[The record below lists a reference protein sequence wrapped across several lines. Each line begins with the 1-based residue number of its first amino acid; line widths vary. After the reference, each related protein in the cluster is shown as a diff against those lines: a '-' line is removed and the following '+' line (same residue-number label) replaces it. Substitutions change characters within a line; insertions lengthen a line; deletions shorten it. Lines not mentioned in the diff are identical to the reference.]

1 LRIDNT
7 GCYDPGMETFGQR
20 LRRLRE
26 EAHIG
31 LNEFAE
37 RVGKDPGGISRI
49 ERGERWAGKAPPADD
64 VARFADALRVSVDVL
79 LGRTTGEQ
87 LTEGRA
93 RYLTEPIGALLDRLG
108 VQKMADPMGRLEEFG
123 ASLGDDDRRTRL
135 PQDIEYTLPKRQRG
149 KKGTQYR
156 AIVAY
161 GQCMGA
167 AVSDG
172 AVVLFED
179 HGHAEP
185 GELVVAVLGDEQ
197 IMVKRLIEEEGQ
209 RYLVSEQGHR
219 YHVNGDVRLVGP
231 VRLVMQ
237 RF

>member
-1 LRIDNT
+1 
-7 GCYDPGMETFGQR
+7 METLGQK
-20 LRRLRE
+20 LRRVRE
-26 EAHIG
+26 NRG
-31 LNEFAE
+31 LSQSELA
-37 RVGKDPGGISRI
+37 RQTGISSSYISLI
-49 ERGERWAGKAPPADD
+49 EGGRRAVGTTLRQHHVSALARVLDVPPEFFEEPSEGD
-64 VARFADALRVSVDVL
+64 L
-79 LGRTTGEQ
+79 LQVVEP
-87 LTEGRA
+87 RA

-108 VQKMADPMGRLEEFG
+108 VQKMADPVGQMEEFG
-123 ASLGDDDRRTRL
+123 ASLGDDDRRTKL

-161 GQCMGA
+161 GQCMNGA
-167 AVSDG
+167 IPDG
-172 AVVLFED
+172 SVVLFED

-185 GELVVAVLGDEQ
+185 GALVVAVLDGEQ
-197 IMVKRLIEEEGQ
+197 VTVKRLVEDGGE